1 MQSTTTRR
9 RLLGLGAAALAT
21 GAILAGQAG
30 PAQAAIADVEIKMT
44 LCVVDQVT
52 PRIDCKVD
60 ARLPVPVP
68 VDGLFARNF
77 STTFQPSGSPLEA
90 TYKVRVTRSATGAPV
105 IAQATQVLLRN
116 KVTSQ
121 QLGVTS
127 GSQVQLPVNQQ
138 RSNSTTV
145 VDTVNFPVGTPTS
158 QANNATGNFAVTW
171 HVS

>member
-1 MQSTTTRR
+1 MRSTTTRR
-9 RLLGLGAAALAT
+9 RLLGLGAAAIAT
-21 GAILAGQAG
+21 GAILAGPAS
-30 PAQAAIADVEIKMT
+30 PAQAAIADVEVKMT
-44 LCVVDQVT
+44 LCVVDQIT

-90 TYKVRVTRSATGAPV
+90 TYKVRVTRTAAGAPV

-121 QLGVTS
+121 QLGLTS
-127 GSQVQLPVNQQ
+127 GPQVQLQPNLLAN
-138 RSNSTTV
+138 NSTTV
-145 VDTVNFPVGTPTS
+145 VDTVNFPPGTPTT
-158 QANNATGNFAVTW
+158 QANNATGNFKITW